1 MTQQVKKSPAIKEN
15 TGDMGSIPG
24 LGRSPGGGTGKPL
37 QYSHLENPNEQRSLA
52 SYSPWVAKSWIQLSN
67 N

>member
-1 MTQQVKKSPAIKEN
+1 MNLSPKNKGISYDSAGKEIASNKGN

-52 SYSPWVAKSWIQLSN
+52 R
-67 N
+67 